1 MKPLETSSFKQVLL
15 QQREAILGQLDE
27 QRRGDSRVEAATTHL
42 GQTEDS
48 HAQALSERELEL
60 ILDDRESVELNDI
73 DAALRRIEEGHYG
86 ECIACGEGIAQARLR
101 VAPQALRCVSCQTQR
116 ELGKAIS

>member
-1 MKPLETSSFKQVLL
+1 MKPLETSSFKQMLL
-15 QQREAILGQLDE
+15 QQREALLGQLDE